1 MSNPS
6 KQKGTAGETAVVRL
20 FRNRHHFPELRARRV
35 TLNGNYDLGDVHVE
49 FPDGELLCIE
59 VKAGKMAD
67 DASLA
72 DIDAWVE
79 EARLECAAS
88 HASAWLLVVK
98 RRGYAPERVEKWRAF
113 FALPSPALD
122 RDVVVEM
129 PLHEAIEWF
138 ADVHGR
144 YRSGLDI
151 LVA

>member
-6 KQKGTAGETAVVRL
+6 KAKGTAGESAVVRL
-20 FRNRHHFPELRARRV
+20 FRNRYNFPELRARRV
-35 TLNGNYDLGDVHVE
+35 TLNGAYDLGDVHVE
-49 FPDGELLCIE
+49 FPRGELLCIE

-72 DIDAWVE
+72 DIGAWVE
-79 EARLECAAS
+79 EARLECSAAG
-88 HASAWLLVVK
+88 AARWLLVVK

-113 FALPSPALD
+113 FALPSPSLD

-129 PLHEAIEWF
+129 PLHEAIEWLS
-138 ADVHGR
+138 DEHGR
-144 YRSGLDI
+144 YQDGLDI